1 MMDAANVGAGNRPG
15 TSNDLRD
22 QAARRLQQA
31 QNERRP
37 CPPVRDL
44 LPKHDLAAAYAVQS
58 EIIAERIAAG
68 ARVIGRKIGLTNPK
82 VQTQLGVDQPDF
94 GVLLDDMACPLD
106 QPVDVTRLLQPK
118 IEAEIAFI
126 LAADLDQPVVT
137 EEDVIF
143 ATDYVVAALEIVDS
157 RIAAWDI
164 SIVDTIADNGSSG
177 LFTLGATKTTLTTD
191 DPATR
196 LETPVGTGVLDLS
209 LVTMTMTRGGL
220 PVSDGTGADCL
231 GNPVT
236 AVAWLA
242 NTARDYGSPL
252 RAGDIVLSGALGP
265 MVPVIPG
272 STFTAR
278 ISGVGEVSV
287 QFTDTPPCSDQASVT
302 TSTRSGGTT

>member
-1 MMDAANVGAGNRPG
+1 MDDVNLRAGAHRR
-15 TSNDLRD
+15 TFVDLRD
-22 QAARRLQQA
+22 QAVRRLQHA
-31 QNERRP
+31 QDERTP
-37 CPPVRDL
+37 CLPVRDL
-44 LPKHDLAAAYAVQS
+44 LPEQDLAAAYAVQS
-58 EIIAERIAAG
+58 AIIGDRTAAG
-68 ARVIGRKIGLTNPK
+68 ARVVGRKIGLTNPK

-94 GVLLDDMACPLD
+94 GILLDDMACPLD
-106 QPVDVTRLLQPK
+106 QPVDITRLLQPK
-118 IEAEIAFI
+118 IEAEIAFV

-137 EEDVIF
+137 EGDVIL

-177 LFTLGATKTTLTTD
+177 LFVLGATRTTLTTD
-191 DPATR
+191 DPDTR
-196 LETPVGTGVLDLS
+196 LETPKGTPVLDLS

-242 NTARDYGSPL
+242 NNARAHGSPL

-272 STFTAR
+272 ASFTAR
-278 ISGVGEVSV
+278 ISRIGDVTV
-287 QFTDTPPCSDQASVT
+287 QFTDTSPCSRQPTVT
-302 TSTRSGGTT
+302 TSTRSGDTP